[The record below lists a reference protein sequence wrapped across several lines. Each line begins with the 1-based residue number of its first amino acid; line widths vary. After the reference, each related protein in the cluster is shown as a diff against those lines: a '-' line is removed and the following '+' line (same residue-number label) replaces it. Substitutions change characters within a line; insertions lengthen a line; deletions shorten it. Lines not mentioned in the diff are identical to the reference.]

1 MEHFPLVNRL
11 HTDVLKENYGS
22 IEADVIRHND
32 EFREA
37 HLVDPDG
44 VSRTYAVTFF
54 PDEHANETVQRI
66 NEKIRSGGAI
76 GITFREHDYAIRK
89 NVLDVFVFKLT
100 DWLQNAF
107 QTDERYAKARLSE
120 FYAKTPDEEPVIYGD
135 VLEVYTPDFRPP
147 IINAVDTRQIN
158 PSTEQLEDK
167 GFTRDEVWHRIGNE
181 NDWTDAQQ
189 TYQEARVNSLPFVFN
204 LREKARSF
212 VDNRDHHDNDT
223 EEDQ

>member
-11 HTDVLKENYGS
+11 HTDVLQENYGS

-37 HLVDPDG
+37 HLVDPDKI
-44 VSRTYAVTFF
+44 SRTYAVTFF
-54 PDEHANETVQRI
+54 PDEHENHDLKRI
-66 NEKIRSGGAI
+66 NEEIRSGGAI

-100 DWLQNAF
+100 DWLQDAF
-107 QTDERYAKARLSE
+107 QTNERYAKARLSE
-120 FYAKTPDEEPVIYGD
+120 FYAKTQDEQPKIYGD

-158 PSTEQLEDK
+158 PSTKQLRAK
-167 GFTRDEVWHRIGNE
+167 GFSRDDIWHRIGNE
-181 NDWTDAQQ
+181 NDWSDAQQ
-189 TYQEARVNSLPFVFN
+189 AYKQARIDSLPAVFKLRKRARRFVN
-204 LREKARSF
+204 E
-212 VDNRDHHDNDT
+212 RDLDKG
-223 EEDQ
+223 E